1 MIANHCLFS
10 LDFWTESDYAKW
22 EVLLRGKLHL
32 GTSGREWKFS
42 VPALEPTWC
51 CEILFSG
58 SVRAAPGTDYI
69 SQISSCSSPSLPHR
83 QFSRSRSRWAH
94 VSFPVPVG
102 TVPFWSLD
110 FFLWSEPL
118 FGSDYRNKMI
128 ISKSRRY
135 RKETLLQ
142 VCLFS
147 PLSLPWQRSLC
158 ISHKNVVWG
167 ENHPIRWRGDIAD
180 ATGDDCLK

>member
-10 LDFWTESDYAKW
+10 LEFWTESDYAKW

-58 SVRAAPGTDYI
+58 SVRAAPRTDYT
-69 SQISSCSSPSLPHR
+69 SQISSCSPPSLPHR
-83 QFSRSRSRWAH
+83 QFSRSRSRWAR
-94 VSFPVPVG
+94 VSFPVPVS

-110 FFLWSEPL
+110 FFLWSEP
-118 FGSDYRNKMI
+118 FFSSVYRKKMI
-128 ISKSRRY
+128 LSKSRRTY
-135 RKETLLQ
+135 KKETLLE
-142 VCLFS
+142 VDLPHCL
-147 PLSLPWQRSLC
+147 
-158 ISHKNVVWG
+158 
-167 ENHPIRWRGDIAD
+167 
-180 ATGDDCLK
+180 CLGKCHFAFLIKM